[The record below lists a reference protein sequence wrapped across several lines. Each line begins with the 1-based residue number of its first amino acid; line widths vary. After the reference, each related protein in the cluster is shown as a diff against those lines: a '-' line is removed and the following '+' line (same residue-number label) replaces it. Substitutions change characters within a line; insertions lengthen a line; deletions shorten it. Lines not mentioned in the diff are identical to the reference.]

1 MSSRTNAARKLT
13 YDDYV
18 KLPEDLRRHE
28 IIDGKHVVNPA
39 PGTYHQTVSRRIQF
53 QLYTQIELRE
63 AGSVYNSPTD
73 LQLSETDIVQP
84 DLIIILKH
92 NQTIITPAKI
102 EGTPD
107 LVVEILS
114 SSSMAN
120 DRVLKQELYRRAGI
134 PEYWIVDPDARNVEQ
149 FVLRGD
155 SYAPLGGR
163 ADDIMPEVI
172 KGVRVNLKEVW

>member
-1 MSSRTNAARKLT
+1 MPSRTNATKKLT

-18 KLPEDLRRHE
+18 QFPEDLRRHE
-28 IIDGKHVVNPA
+28 IIDGKHIVTPA

-63 AGSVYNSPTD
+63 VGAVYNAPTD

-84 DLIIILKH
+84 DLIIILKQ
-92 NQTIITPAKI
+92 NQTIITPVKI

-114 SSSMAN
+114 SSSTAN
-120 DRVLKQELYRRAGI
+120 DRVLKKELYRRSGI
-134 PEYWIVDPDARNVEQ
+134 PEYWVVDPDAHIVEQ

-155 SYAPLGGR
+155 SYALLGGR
-163 ADDIMPEVI
+163 AGEIMPEVI
-172 KGVRVNLKEVW
+172 EGVRVNLKEVW